1 MAQDQNND
9 KRTGVSVDLSDIP
22 TLTDRVDN
30 IPTLTDVVEEPAQK
44 KAEEPKAPAKVHK
57 TADEQEAEKK
67 AEKKKRDS
75 MMADPDAGTTEGS
88 QKKDGEITK
97 SMMDAFARNFCGLD
111 EAPED
116 INKLVKNVDI
126 DKKGVHFFLNNGHKL
141 DLKSIMDKDT
151 KQPVNFIGMERRV
164 LGATKLDSD
173 DAKAIIGV
181 AAMQGWKSVKVH
193 GNTEEKN
200 NLWMEAQRAG
210 LKVTNF
216 IPSEDIQQK
225 WKQEQE
231 TKQQIGVSNT
241 EKAPEPK
248 QEEAKAPKQAA
259 PKQEDPEQKAEKKA
273 APASKFTNPAAAAEK
288 PAAPKNP
295 QDDLNT
301 QATKE
306 LNKYLDDRIAT
317 DQKIIKG
324 FEKDFPNVS
333 RQPIQVQKKAEE
345 AQGLKQVQEQ
355 LKQKQ
360 VTPDQAT
367 GFVQAH
373 KTSGY
378 KAAANYWKQTTG
390 VSLPTA
396 KHNGGAAKPAAP
408 KQ

>member
-9 KRTGVSVDLSDIP
+9 KRTGVSVDLSNIP

-44 KAEEPKAPAKVHK
+44 KAEEPQAPAKVHK
-57 TADEQEAEKK
+57 TAEEQEAEKK

-75 MMADPDAGTTEGS
+75 MMADPEAGTTEGS

-151 KQPVNFIGMERRV
+151 RQPVNFIGMERRV
-164 LGATKLDSD
+164 LGATRLDSD

-248 QEEAKAPKQAA
+248 QEEAKAPKQA
-259 PKQEDPEQKAEKKA
+259 EKKA
-273 APASKFTNPAAAAEK
+273 APASKFTNPAAVAEK
-288 PAAPKNP
+288 PAAQKKKNP
-295 QDDLNT
+295 QDDVNT
-301 QATKE
+301 QATKT
-306 LNKYLDDRIAT
+306 LNEYLDNRIAT

-333 RQPIQVQKKAEE
+333 RQPVQVQKKAEE

-360 VTPDQAT
+360 VTPDQAA
-367 GFVQAH
+367 GFIQAH
-373 KTSGY
+373 KTGGY
-378 KAAANYWKQTTG
+378 KAAAGYWKQTTG
-390 VSLPTA
+390 TSLPTA
-396 KHNGGAAKPAAP
+396 KHEGGAAKPAAP
-408 KQ
+408 KK